1 MQVLRHS
8 LLLAGA
14 LAIGWTFTAFAR
26 GGSIS
31 ESASAPS
38 TNILSSQLID
48 LGPGAQDSNGD
59 YTDNSGPVGETFHVS
74 TNALVTSITVK
85 GNGDASSDPALHF
98 HFEIGTVNPTTG
110 QITQLSADTSPE
122 AATADSPN
130 YLTFTFGT
138 PVSVSPGT
146 TYEFSIW
153 SETTVANGG
162 NWFGVAHSAP
172 GTHPGDGGTAFNYDV
187 STTNHDNNTDG
198 VGKNGGWPSPG
209 FVAPNVNNYEYV
221 FAVQGTAVPEPASAG
236 LLALAAAS
244 LLARR
249 RHQAA

>member
-1 MQVLRHS
+1 LR
-8 LLLAGA
+8 L
-14 LAIGWTFTAFAR
+14 IGWTFTAFAR

-31 ESASAPS
+31 ESPNAPS

-74 TNALVTSITVK
+74 TNAQVTSITVL
-85 GNGDASSDPALHF
+85 GNGDSSTDPALNF

-110 QITQLSADTSPE
+110 QITQLRAETAPENLSNNSA
-122 AATADSPN
+122 N
-130 YLTFTFGT
+130 FVTFTFGT

-172 GTHPGDGGTAFNYDV
+172 GTHPGDGGTAFNYDI

-198 VGKNGGWPSPG
+198 LGKNGGWPSPG
-209 FVAPNVNNYEYV
+209 FVAPNVNNYEYA
-221 FAVQGTAVPEPASAG
+221 FAVQGTAVPEPVSAG

-249 RHQAA
+249 RHEAA